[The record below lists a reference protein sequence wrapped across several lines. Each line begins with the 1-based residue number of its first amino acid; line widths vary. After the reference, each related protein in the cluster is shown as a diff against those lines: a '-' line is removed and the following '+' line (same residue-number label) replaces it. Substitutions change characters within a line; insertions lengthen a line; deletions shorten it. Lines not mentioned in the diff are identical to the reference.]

1 VNQGG
6 ESGYDDY
13 GLPPVDVVV
22 PDDARELYRDV
33 QAYHRELRALR
44 RQERSLRF
52 RTPFRRSGV
61 ALPLI
66 AGCLVAALVAVMVSA
81 MFTANP
87 NFDTTG
93 RKQPTGQAGASAG
106 TSTSASSA
114 RPSAATSVSPSHQL
128 TDRASQVP
136 LPTAT
141 LVLAGTGQSVRLRTL
156 SYTALAIVPATCP
169 KTRQCT
175 AAVRVLLMKAES
187 FGVLL
192 YLVVPRDNI
201 AQFTRL
207 VPAVHRKTRK
217 PQVATDSGNVLT
229 SKYGPTGLT
238 LLVVKSS
245 GLATVDTGLHGA
257 NLKVEYRQLSMLRRA
272 R

>member
-44 RQERSLRF
+44 RQERSMRW
-52 RTPFRRSGV
+52 RAPFRRSGF

-87 NFDTTG
+87 YLNTNPG
-93 RKQPTGQAGASAG
+93 KQPSGQTGASG
-106 TSTSASSA
+106 STSTSGSSA
-114 RPSAATSVSPSHQL
+114 RPSSAADSVSPSRQL
-128 TDRASQVP
+128 AAGKHIT
-136 LPTAT
+136 LPVAT
-141 LVLAGTGQSVRLRTL
+141 ITVAGRPQSVRKL
-156 SYTALAIVPATCP
+156 SYAALAIVPASCLAAHP
-169 KTRQCT
+169 CT
-175 AAVRVLLMKAES
+175 EAVSVLLMQAERAR
-187 FGVLL
+187 VLL
-192 YLVVPRDNI
+192 YLVVPSGN
-201 AQFTRL
+201 AQLTKL
-207 VPAVHRKTRK
+207 VSRGRRKTR
-217 PQVATDSGNVLT
+217 PAQVATESDNVLT
-229 SKYGPTGLT
+229 SKYRQAGLT
-238 LLVVKSS
+238 VLLVKSS
-245 GLATVDTGLHGA
+245 GSAFVHQGLGP
-257 NLKVEYRQLSMLRRA
+257 NLRLEEQLSKLRRA